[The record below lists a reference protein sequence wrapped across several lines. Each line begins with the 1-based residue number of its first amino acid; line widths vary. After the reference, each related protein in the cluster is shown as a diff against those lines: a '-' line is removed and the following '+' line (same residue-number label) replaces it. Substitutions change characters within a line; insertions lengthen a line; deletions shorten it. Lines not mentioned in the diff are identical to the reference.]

1 MAQKQVAQKATEL
14 ALTGPQDGHV
24 QRSGEASMF
33 SFGDAESVL
42 DRRELFDYC
51 EMWQN
56 GSWYEPPMPM
66 VRLAQTFNM
75 APTHRSAIGFKVGL
89 LVRQFVPSRWLSR
102 RDFERWALDFMQMA
116 NAYMEG
122 VPNLAGGLAKC
133 QPSPAKHTRVGVEP
147 GTFYFLKNGY
157 GLGREHKFTAGSVYH
172 LLQPDVMQEI
182 YGMPE
187 WLAAL
192 QSGLLNENATLF
204 RRRYYLNGAHA
215 GFVFYLSES
224 LADNETAKAVEDRL
238 KSAKGVGNF
247 KNMFVHIPNGKK
259 DGVQILP
266 ISDVMAK
273 DEFSNIKN
281 ISRDDLLTAHRV
293 PPQLIGIIPQNNGG
307 FGPIGDTVDVYFEME
322 IAPIIQ
328 RMLEMNDFFGVKVI
342 EFRPWEK
349 LGKAAEPSSGTG
361 GRR

>member
-1 MAQKQVAQKATEL
+1 MATQANEL
-14 ALTGPQDGHV
+14 AVIGPQDGQV
-24 QRSGEASMF
+24 QQGSAQANMF

-42 DRRELFDYC
+42 DRRELWDYC

-66 VRLAQTFNM
+66 AKLAQTFNM
-75 APTHRSAIGFKVGL
+75 APTHRSAIGYKVAQ
-89 LVRQFVPSRWLSR
+89 LVRQFIPSRWLSR
-102 RDFERWALDFMQMA
+102 HEFEKWALDFMQMA

-122 VPNLAGGLAKC
+122 VPNMAGGLAKC
-133 QPSPAKHTRVGVEP
+133 QHSPAKHTRVGVSP
-147 GTFYFLKNGY
+147 GTFFFLKNGY
-157 GLGREHKFTAGSVYH
+157 GLGKEHEFKAGSIFH
-172 LLQPDVMQEI
+172 LFQPDVSQEV
-182 YGMPE
+182 YGVPE

-215 GFVFYLSES
+215 GFVFYLSEP
-224 LADNETAKAVEDRL
+224 LADTETAQAVEDRL

-307 FGPIGDTVDVYFEME
+307 FGPIGDTADVYFELE
-322 IAPIIQ
+322 IVPIIE
-328 RMLEMNDFFGVKVI
+328 RMMEMNDFFGVKVI
-342 EFRPWEK
+342 DFKPWVK
-349 LGKAAEPSSGTG
+349 LGKTATEPATGTG